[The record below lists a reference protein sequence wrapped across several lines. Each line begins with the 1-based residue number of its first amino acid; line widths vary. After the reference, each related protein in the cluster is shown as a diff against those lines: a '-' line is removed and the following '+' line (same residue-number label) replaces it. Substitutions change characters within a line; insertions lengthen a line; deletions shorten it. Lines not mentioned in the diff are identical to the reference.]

1 MYYESAHK
9 FLKGIYAMKI
19 ARTLLIFSCLIA
31 STAAFSQTAPAPAGT
46 DNQATQGKT
55 RAQVHAELIE
65 AQRAGVIP
73 TADTNYPA
81 DDATIK
87 RNQELYRIGH
97 KGQDTG
103 GSDS

>member
-1 MYYESAHK
+1 MHYESAHK
-9 FLKGIYAMKI
+9 FLKRIYAMKI

-46 DNQATQGKT
+46 DKQATQGKT

-73 TADTNYPA
+73 TTDIDYPPS
-81 DDATIK
+81 DDTIK
-87 RNQELYRIGH
+87 RNQELYRIAH
-97 KGQDTG
+97 KGQDTAG
-103 GSDS
+103 

>member
-1 MYYESAHK
+1 MYYESARK
-9 FLKGIYAMKI
+9 FLKRIYAMKI
-19 ARTLLIFSCLIA
+19 ARTLLFFSCLIA

-46 DNQATQGKT
+46 DKQATQGKT

-73 TADTNYPA
+73 TTDIDYPPS
-81 DDATIK
+81 DDTIK
-87 RNQELYRIGH
+87 RNQELYRIAH

-103 GSDS
+103 G